1 MLMRRLMPP
10 TLVSPPRRR
19 AVTQLLSLGALAA
32 TGCGGGGGG
41 GAVGGPNVPPPNIP
55 PAPGVDGPA
64 WWGFGRDAQHAALGA
79 VATQDL
85 NRITWATPVDLAP
98 QYRSGG
104 ALLIHY
110 GSPVVTSRNTV
121 VVPVKTGAT
130 GGFRFEARS
139 GGNGGL
145 IWAADSDYILPA
157 HNWVPSYNLALSAAN
172 RLYAPGAGGK
182 LFVRDNAD
190 SATGTV
196 QTAVF
201 FGAEVYAAAPAQ
213 FDATIFINTPIVVDA
228 QGNVFFGFIA
238 TGANPAGLVSGLAR
252 IGSDGAGSSI
262 SATSA
267 AGNSAIVK
275 VAMNSAPALSP
286 DLGTLYVAVNA
297 ASVNGVVQA
306 GYLVALDAR
315 TLAVRNRVALID
327 PGSGTAARI
336 SDNAT
341 SSPTVGPDG
350 KVYFGVLEAV
360 YGSNNA
366 RGWLLQFNAAL
377 VPSGAP
383 GGFGW
388 DNTAS
393 IVPASVVTS
402 YTGSSTYLLMAKYNN
417 YLGAGTGNGV
427 NRIAVLDP
435 NASQV
440 DSISGRTI
448 MREVL
453 TIDGPTFEAGSTV
466 AVREWCINT
475 AAVDPLTHSVLANS
489 EDGTLYRWDLRSNT
503 FTQRIRLTT
512 GIGQAYTA
520 TAIGADGAVYAIND
534 AVLFAVG
541 R

>member
-1 MLMRRLMPP
+1 MSQPKPP
-10 TLVSPPRRR
+10 SLESPPRRH
-19 AVTQLLSLGALAA
+19 AVSQLVSLGALAA
-32 TGCGGGGGG
+32 AGCGGGGGG
-41 GAVGGPNVPPPNIP
+41 DAVGGPNVPPPNVP

-64 WWGFGRDAQHAALGA
+64 WWGFGRDAQHAAVGA
-79 VATQDL
+79 IATQDL
-85 NRITWATPVDLAP
+85 SRIRWATPVDLAP

-121 VVPVKTGAT
+121 VVPVKTGAA

-145 IWAADSDYILPA
+145 IWAADSDYVLPA
-157 HNWVPSYNLALSAAN
+157 HNWVPSYNLALSASN

-190 SATGTV
+190 SASGTL

-201 FGAEVYAAAPAQ
+201 FGAPAYAAAPAQ
-213 FDATIFINTPIVVDA
+213 FDATVFINTPVVVDA
-228 QGNVFFGFIA
+228 QGNVFFGFIV
-238 TGANPAGLVSGLAR
+238 TGANPANLASGVAR
-252 IGSDGAGSSI
+252 IGADGVGSWV
-262 SATSA
+262 SA
-267 AGNSAIVK
+267 AALAGDSNIVK

-286 DLGTLYVAVNA
+286 DLATVYVAVNA
-297 ASVNGVVQA
+297 APLNGVVQA

-315 TLAVRNRVALID
+315 TLALRNRVALID

-341 SSPTVGPDG
+341 SSPTIGPDG
-350 KVYFGVLEAV
+350 SVYYGVLEAV

-366 RGWLLQFNAAL
+366 RGWLLQFSAAL
-377 VPSGAP
+377 VPRGVP

-393 IVPASVVTS
+393 IVPASMVSS
-402 YTGSSTYLLMAKYNN
+402 YTGTSTYLLMAKYNN

-440 DSISGRTI
+440 DPISGRMI

-453 TIDGPTFEAGSTV
+453 TIAGVTFEAGSTT

-475 AAVDPLTHSVLANS
+475 AAVDPLTRSVLANS
-489 EDGTLYRWDLRSNT
+489 EDGTLYRWDLGANT

-534 AVLFAVG
+534 AVLYSVG

>member
-1 MLMRRLMPP
+1 MQSPTPP
-10 TLVSPPRRR
+10 SLESLPRRR
-19 AVTQLLSLGALAA
+19 ALTQALSLGALAVS
-32 TGCGGGGGG
+32 GCGGGGGD
-41 GAVGGPNVPPPNIP
+41 AVGGPNVPPPSVA

-64 WWGFGRDAQHAALGA
+64 WWGFGRDAQHTA
-79 VATQDL
+79 VGEIATQDL
-85 NRITWATPVDLAP
+85 NRIRWATPVDLAP
-98 QYRSGG
+98 QYRANG

-121 VVPVKTGAT
+121 VVPVKTGAA

-145 IWAADSDYILPA
+145 IWAADSDYVLPA
-157 HNWVPSYNLALSAAN
+157 HNWVPSYNLALSSSN

-182 LFVRDNAD
+182 LFVRENAD
-190 SATGTV
+190 SASGTL
-196 QTAVF
+196 QSAVF
-201 FGAEVYAAAPAQ
+201 FGAEAYAAAPAQ
-213 FDATIFINTPIVVDA
+213 FDATVFINTPVVVDA
-228 QGNVFFGFIA
+228 QGNVFFGFIV
-238 TGANPAGLVSGLAR
+238 TGANPANLVSGVAR
-252 IGSDGAGSSI
+252 IGADGVGSWV
-262 SATSA
+262 SA
-267 AGNSAIVK
+267 AAVAGDSNIVK

-286 DLGTLYVAVNA
+286 DLATLYVAVNA
-297 ASVNGVVQA
+297 AAVNGVVQA

-315 TLAVRNRVALID
+315 TLALRNRVALID

-341 SSPTVGPDG
+341 SSPTIGPDG
-350 KVYFGVLEAV
+350 SVYYGVLEAV

-366 RGWLLQFNAAL
+366 RGWLLQFSAAL
-377 VPSGAP
+377 LPRGAP

-393 IVPASVVTS
+393 IVPASMVSS

-440 DSISGRTI
+440 DPISGRTI

-453 TIDGPTFEAGSTV
+453 TIAGVTFEAGSTT

-475 AAVDPLTHSVLANS
+475 AAVDPLTRSVLANS
-489 EDGTLYRWDLRSNT
+489 EDGTLYRWDLSTNT

-534 AVLFAVG
+534 AVLYSVG

>member
-1 MLMRRLMPP
+1 MC
-10 TLVSPPRRR
+10 SSD
-19 AVTQLLSLGALAA
+19 LS
-32 TGCGGGGGG
+32 
-41 GAVGGPNVPPPNIP
+41 
-55 PAPGVDGPA
+55 
-64 WWGFGRDAQHAALGA
+64 
-79 VATQDL
+79 
-85 NRITWATPVDLAP
+85 
-98 QYRSGG
+98 
-104 ALLIHY
+104 
-110 GSPVVTSRNTV
+110 
-121 VVPVKTGAT
+121 
-130 GGFRFEARS
+130 
-139 GGNGGL
+139 
-145 IWAADSDYILPA
+145 
-157 HNWVPSYNLALSAAN
+157 N

-190 SATGTV
+190 SASGTL
-196 QTAVF
+196 QSAVF
-201 FGAEVYAAAPAQ
+201 FGAEAYAAAPAQ
-213 FDATIFINTPIVVDA
+213 FDVTVFINTPVVVDA
-228 QGNVFFGFIA
+228 QGNVFFGFIV
-238 TGANPAGLVSGLAR
+238 TGANPANLVSGVAR
-252 IGSDGAGSSI
+252 IGADGGGSWV
-262 SATSA
+262 SA
-267 AGNSAIVK
+267 AAVAGDSNIVK

-286 DLGTLYVAVNA
+286 DLATLYVAVNA
-297 ASVNGVVQA
+297 AAVNGVVQA
-306 GYLVALDAR
+306 GYLVALGAR
-315 TLAVRNRVALID
+315 TLALRNRVALID

-341 SSPTVGPDG
+341 SSPTIGPDG
-350 KVYFGVLEAV
+350 SVYYGVLEAV

-366 RGWLLQFNAAL
+366 RGWLLQFSATL
-377 VPSGAP
+377 VPRGAP

-393 IVPASVVTS
+393 IVPASMVSS

-440 DSISGRTI
+440 DPISGRTI

-453 TIDGPTFEAGSTV
+453 TIAGVTFEAGSTT

-475 AAVDPLTHSVLANS
+475 AAVDPLTRSVLANS
-489 EDGTLYRWDLRSNT
+489 EDGTLYRWDLSTTT

-534 AVLFAVG
+534 AVLYSVG

>member
-1 MLMRRLMPP
+1 MQSPTPP
-10 TLVSPPRRR
+10 TLVSLPRRR
-19 AVTQLLSLGALAA
+19 ALTQVLSLGALAA
-32 TGCGGGGGG
+32 VGCGGGGGD
-41 GAVGGPNVPPPNIP
+41 AVGGPNVPPPGVP

-64 WWGFGRDAQHAALGA
+64 WWGFGRDAQHTAVGA

-85 NRITWATPVDLAP
+85 DRIGWATPVDLAP
-98 QYRSGG
+98 QYRANG

-110 GSPVVTSRNTV
+110 GSPVVTTRNTV
-121 VVPVKTGAT
+121 IVPVKTGAA

-145 IWAADSDYILPA
+145 IWAADSDYLLPA
-157 HNWVPSYNLALSAAN
+157 HNWVPSYNLALSSNN

-190 SATGTV
+190 AAGGAL

-201 FGAEVYAAAPAQ
+201 YGAAAYAATPAQ
-213 FDATIFINTPIVVDA
+213 FDASVFINTPITVDA

-238 TGANPAGLVSGLAR
+238 TGANPANLVSGLAR
-252 IGSDGAGSSI
+252 IGADGVGSWV
-262 SATSA
+262 SA
-267 AGNSAIVK
+267 AAVAGDANIVK
-275 VAMNSAPALSP
+275 VAMNCAPALSP
-286 DLGTLYVAVNA
+286 DLATLYVAVNA
-297 ASVNGVVQA
+297 APVNGVVQA
-306 GYLVALDAR
+306 GTLVALDAR
-315 TLAVRNRVALID
+315 TLALRHRVALLD
-327 PGSGTAARI
+327 PGAGTAARV
-336 SDNAT
+336 SDNAS

-350 KVYFGVLEAV
+350 SVYYGVLEAV

-366 RGWLLQFNAAL
+366 RGWLLQFDAAL
-377 VPSGAP
+377 LPRGAP
-383 GGFGW
+383 GAFGW

-393 IVPASVVTS
+393 IVPASMVTS
-402 YTGSSTYLLMAKYNN
+402 YSGSSSYLLMVKYNN

-427 NRIAVLDP
+427 NRLAVIDP
-435 NASQV
+435 NASQL
-440 DSISGRTI
+440 DPISGRTV

-453 TIDGPTFEAGSTV
+453 TIAGVTFEAGSTT

-489 EDGTLYRWDLRSNT
+489 EDGYLYRWDLRSNT

-520 TAIGADGAVYAIND
+520 TAVGADGAVYAIND
-534 AVLFAVG
+534 AVLYSVA